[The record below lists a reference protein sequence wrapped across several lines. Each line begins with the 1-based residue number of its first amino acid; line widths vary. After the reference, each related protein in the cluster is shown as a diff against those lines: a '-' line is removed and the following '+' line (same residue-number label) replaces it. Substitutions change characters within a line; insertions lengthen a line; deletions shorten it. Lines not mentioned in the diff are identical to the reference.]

1 MSGRFATVS
10 HFFFYLGV
18 SGRVAHDPSRS
29 PEFHYTL
36 VRRARTL
43 SYAPRRAAPRPP
55 TNQRLVNGAHWG
67 ASRTHSATR
76 AQGFHIPPRLGSH
89 GLRQVPPQTQR
100 GVATIG
106 LTPRTFSIARGFTE
120 RLRKRSII
128 SRRESRRGSSLEKIL
143 RKRSIISRCEGF
155 VAERYFGSES
165 FRVARVVAGLGSESF
180 RVARVVAGLGSESFR
195 VARHDGFVAE
205 KDTSEAKCY
214 FASRRGSSLKDTSE
228 AKYHFASRGVV
239 AGFGSEVS
247 FRVARG
253 RRWLRKR
260 SAISRRESRRG
271 SSLASEAKHHFAL
284 RVAKGFIAEKDTSEA
299 KHHFASRRARWFIA
313 EKDTSYA
320 KHCFAWRRGFVA
332 EKDTSEAKCHFASRG
347 SSLASEAN
355 HFALRGSSLAS
366 EANPFASR
374 VAKGFIAEKD
384 TSEAKH
390 YFAPRR
396 VRCWLQKR
404 IISCRE
410 GLVVEESSSE
420 AKRDFS
426 AKGGVV

>member
-89 GLRQVPPQTQR
+89 GLRQVPSQTQR

-165 FRVARVVAGLGSESF
+165 FRVAR
-180 RVARVVAGLGSESFR
+180 
-195 VARHDGFVAE
+195 HDGFVAE

-228 AKYHFASRGVV
+228 AKYHFASRRVV

-247 FRVARG
+247 FRVARS

-260 SAISRRESRRG
+260 SAISRCESRRGSSLKKILRKRSIISRREGLVGSSLKKILRMRSIVSRGEGGSSLKKILRKRSVISRREGRRWPRKRIISRCEGRRSPRKRTPSRRESRRG
-271 SSLASEAKHHFAL
+271 SSLKKILRKRSIISRREGFVVGFRSESF
-284 RVAKGFIAEKDTSEA
+284 RVAKG
-299 KHHFASRRARWFIA
+299 
-313 EKDTSYA
+313 
-320 KHCFAWRRGFVA
+320 
-332 EKDTSEAKCHFASRG
+332 
-347 SSLASEAN
+347 
-355 HFALRGSSLAS
+355 
-366 EANPFASR
+366 
-374 VAKGFIAEKD
+374 
-384 TSEAKH
+384 
-390 YFAPRR
+390 
-396 VRCWLQKR
+396 
-404 IISCRE
+404 
-410 GLVVEESSSE
+410 
-420 AKRDFS
+420 
-426 AKGGVV
+426 

>member
-195 VARHDGFVAE
+195 VARVVAGLGSESFRVARHDGFVAE

-239 AGFGSEVS
+239 AGFGSEV
-247 FRVARG
+247 
-253 RRWLRKR
+253 
-260 SAISRRESRRG
+260 
-271 SSLASEAKHHFAL
+271 
-284 RVAKGFIAEKDTSEA
+284 
-299 KHHFASRRARWFIA
+299 
-313 EKDTSYA
+313 
-320 KHCFAWRRGFVA
+320 
-332 EKDTSEAKCHFASRG
+332 
-347 SSLASEAN
+347 
-355 HFALRGSSLAS
+355 
-366 EANPFASR
+366 
-374 VAKGFIAEKD
+374 
-384 TSEAKH
+384 
-390 YFAPRR
+390 
-396 VRCWLQKR
+396 
-404 IISCRE
+404 
-410 GLVVEESSSE
+410 
-420 AKRDFS
+420 
-426 AKGGVV
+426 

>member
-155 VAERYFGSES
+155 VDERYFGSES
-165 FRVARVVAGLGSESF
+165 FRVARGVGGVGS
-180 RVARVVAGLGSESFR
+180 ASFR

-247 FRVARG
+247 FRVA
-253 RRWLRKR
+253 
-260 SAISRRESRRG
+260 S
-271 SSLASEAKHHFAL
+271 
-284 RVAKGFIAEKDTSEA
+284 
-299 KHHFASRRARWFIA
+299 
-313 EKDTSYA
+313 
-320 KHCFAWRRGFVA
+320 
-332 EKDTSEAKCHFASRG
+332 
-347 SSLASEAN
+347 
-355 HFALRGSSLAS
+355 
-366 EANPFASR
+366 
-374 VAKGFIAEKD
+374 
-384 TSEAKH
+384 
-390 YFAPRR
+390 
-396 VRCWLQKR
+396 
-404 IISCRE
+404 RE
-410 GLVVEESSSE
+410 GVH
-420 AKRDFS
+420 R
-426 AKGGVV
+426 

>member
-284 RVAKGFIAEKDTSEA
+284 RVAKGI
-299 KHHFASRRARWFIA
+299 IA

-320 KHCFAWRRGFVA
+320 KHCFASRRGFVA